1 MSSNKTNDEPPSPPQ
16 SSSFA
21 KVPPEILLEI
31 CKHMDPPS
39 LARFSQTCK
48 YMDFQLC
55 VERKKAAKQYAL
67 PTPEEYE
74 RARHRWD
81 EACRPVEHMA
91 KAVRDGRYFAVLGFL
106 EAGVDPKSYTLG
118 FRSLLG
124 LAIYKKQ
131 VDIVHLLLRY
141 GADPELPQFDPPRS
155 SISHLYS
162 AAVACMSAKM
172 EYDEES
178 LPKLTRIVDLLLR
191 FGAKINLMREFS
203 AMIGGRLPTSM
214 LDLAILNGSDLPGL
228 TANHSTVLH
237 IAIDNRYDD
246 YSYFLLRKFPE
257 LVEETDNT
265 GSTALTHALLHSNKP
280 LALELIRHNAPV
292 GHVDAWGVSDMWLA
306 VNKGY
311 YSVVQEML
319 ARWDGPSGSLGMDPL
334 QSAITIKQFEIAALL
349 VEHPSFQ
356 TREHIRL
363 AVACLSACPEEQAQM
378 LAQALRI
385 RFPGFCLWTR
395 PVI

>member
-1 MSSNKTNDEPPSPPQ
+1 MSSNGANEEPPSPPH
-16 SSSFA
+16 SSCFA

-31 CKHMDPPS
+31 CGHMDPPS

-55 VERKKAAKQYAL
+55 VERKKAAKQHAL
-67 PTPEEYE
+67 PSPEEYE
-74 RARHRWD
+74 RARYRWN
-81 EACRPVEHMA
+81 EACRPMEHMA

-106 EAGVDPKSYTLG
+106 KAGVDANSYTLG

-131 VDIVHLLLRY
+131 VDIVQLLLRY
-141 GADPELPQFDPPRS
+141 GADPERSQFDPPRS

-162 AAVACMSAKM
+162 AAMA
-172 EYDEES
+172 Y
-178 LPKLTRIVDLLLR
+178 LLLR

-203 AMIGGRLPTSM
+203 AMTGGRLPTSM

-257 LVEETDNT
+257 LLDETDNT

-292 GHVDAWGVSDMWLA
+292 GHVDAWGVSDLWLA

-319 ARWDGPSGSLGMDPL
+319 ARWDGPPGSLGMDPL
-334 QSAITIKQFEIAALL
+334 QSAITIRQFEIAALL

-363 AVACLSACPEEQAQM
+363 AVTCLSAYPDEQAQM

-395 PVI
+395 PVIR

>member
-1 MSSNKTNDEPPSPPQ
+1 MSSNEANEEPPSPPQ

-21 KVPPEILLEI
+21 KVPPELLLEI

-91 KAVRDGRYFAVLGFL
+91 KAVQDGRYFAVLGFL

-162 AAVACMSAKM
+162 AAVA
-172 EYDEES
+172 Y
-178 LPKLTRIVDLLLR
+178 LLLR

-246 YSYFLLRKFPE
+246 YAYFLLRKFPD